1 MRPGSRRADA
11 SPMRCTPLARPLALL
26 ALVLPAVGM
35 VLALRSGSLTGLV
48 LIAAGI
54 PLGLAGWL
62 ALGRPVRRLR

>member
-1 MRPGSRRADA
+1 
-11 SPMRCTPLARPLALL
+11 
-26 ALVLPAVGM
+26 M